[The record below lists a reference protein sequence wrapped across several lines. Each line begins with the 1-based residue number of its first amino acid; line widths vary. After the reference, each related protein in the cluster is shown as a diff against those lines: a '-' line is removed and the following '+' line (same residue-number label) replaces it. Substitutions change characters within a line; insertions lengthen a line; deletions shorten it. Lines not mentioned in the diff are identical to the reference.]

1 MEAVASRGSW
11 RLLRNVWILLQ
22 SRAGWVV
29 IVIDFVGV
37 MWFFSSKIF
46 GRWGGVDHCEATGAF
61 FGVYLLWRQSW
72 NHKVKPP

>member
-37 MWFFSSKIF
+37 MWFFSSKNF
-46 GRWGGVDHCEATGAF
+46 WEVGW
-61 FGVYLLWRQSW
+61 S
-72 NHKVKPP
+72 